1 MDYIDRQ
8 QTLVELFTIHQRMR
22 KQHDTEGVRGINE
35 AIRAVTRMPHEEAEL
50 APPRGEWRR
59 KKGVWRC
66 SVCGGIGLPKWIAC
80 PWCRAR
86 MRRKQDGT

>member
-22 KQHDTEGVRGINE
+22 KQHDTEGVRGITE
-35 AIRAVTRMPHEEAEL
+35 AIRAVTRMPRREMEF

-59 KKGVWRC
+59 KRGIWRC
-66 SVCGGIGLPKWIAC
+66 SVCGKIGFPRWIAC

-86 MRRKQDGT
+86 MRRERDGT